1 MSALKSCMVCFLMGG
16 LRLITLHFLHTNDI
30 HSHLDSWGCLVR
42 YLNQERERLNEA
54 GEPFLTLDLGD
65 HMDRVNPMTEGLLG
79 TGNVKL
85 LNDAHYDYVTIGNN
99 EGITFT
105 KEQLSIAYLMRRF
118 KIVLANLYDQQ
129 TGKRPQWCMPYVIQE
144 MQGVK
149 VGLIGLTAAFP
160 HFYSQ
165 LGWTIKDPYSELTNL
180 VTQIRGKVDVLVL
193 LSHVGLPFDEK
204 VAREIE
210 GIDVIIGAHTHHVL
224 EQGKIV
230 SGTLIAQ
237 TGKFLQYVGHIV
249 VDYDELKRKV
259 VYKGADLVT
268 LREPSDQSAN
278 NEVREL
284 TQKGIANMQKVI
296 AVLDHDYPVDWFAKS
311 ELTDLMA
318 DALRK
323 WCDADIG
330 MVNAGVILDHLLK
343 GPVTRFMIHRIC
355 PHPINPCR
363 VEVTGEEIV
372 EMIRLGRKKD
382 FQTFELKGFGFRG
395 KMLGRLVFSG
405 LSYEIISDSLVN
417 VRIHGQPIDNLRRYS
432 VGTIDM
438 FTLGSFL
445 PPIVKAEQRFYL
457 PETLRDLLAWRLGQL
472 LKEK

>member
-1 MSALKSCMVCFLMGG
+1 M
-16 LRLITLHFLHTNDI
+16 ITLHFLHTNDI

-42 YLNQERERLNEA
+42 YLNQEREHLAEA

-85 LNDAHYDYVTIGNN
+85 LNDARYDYVTIGNN

-105 KEQLSIAYLMRRF
+105 KEQLGAAYLMRRF
-118 KIVLANLYDQQ
+118 KIVLANLYDQH
-129 TGKRPQWCMPYVIQE
+129 TGRRPEWCAPYVIQD

-149 VGLIGLTAAFP
+149 VGLIGLTASFP

-165 LGWTIKDPYSELTNL
+165 LGWTIKDPYSELTKL
-180 VTQIRGKVDVLVL
+180 VKRIRGKVDVLIL

-204 VAREIE
+204 IAREID

-224 EQGKIV
+224 EQGKMV

-237 TGKFLQYVGHIV
+237 TGKFLQYAGHIV
-249 VDYDELKRKV
+249 VDYDEQKRSV

-268 LREPSDQSAN
+268 LREPSDQTAN
-278 NEVREL
+278 NEVRDL
-284 TQKGIANMQKVI
+284 TEKGIANMQDVI
-296 AVLDHDYPVDWFAKS
+296 AVLDRDYEADWFAKS

-323 WCDADIG
+323 WCGADIG
-330 MVNAGVILDHLLK
+330 LVNAGVILNHLPK
-343 GPVTRFMIHRIC
+343 GPVTRFMVHRIC

-363 VEVTGEEIV
+363 VEVTGKEIID
-372 EMIRLGRKKD
+372 MIRLGLKKD
-382 FQTFELKGFGFRG
+382 FQTYELKGFGFRG
-395 KMLGRLVFSG
+395 KMIGRLVFSG
-405 LSYEIISDSLVN
+405 LSYKMNSDSPVG
-417 VRIHGQPIDNLRRYS
+417 VTIHERPIDCSKRYS

-457 PETLRDLLAWRLGQL
+457 PETLRDLLAWQL
-472 LKEK
+472 SQTRKN